1 MLLQDKP
8 KQLLEDKPKQAMTYI
23 NSILKNRDITLPTK
37 VLIDKAPVFQQSCK
51 DVRVGSSRTLSTE
64 LMLSNCVVGEDS

>member
-23 NSILKNRDITLPTK
+23 NSILKSRDITLP
-37 VLIDKAPVFQQSCK
+37 IDKALVFQQSCK
-51 DVRVGSSRTLSTE
+51 DVKVGS
-64 LMLSNCVVGEDS
+64 